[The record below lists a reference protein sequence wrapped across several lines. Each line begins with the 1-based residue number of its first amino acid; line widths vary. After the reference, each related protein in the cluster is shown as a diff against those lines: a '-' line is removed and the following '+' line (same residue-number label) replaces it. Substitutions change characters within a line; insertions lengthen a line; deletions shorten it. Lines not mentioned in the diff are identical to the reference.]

1 VSKLND
7 WYENLDPKTKQYLES
22 QPIYYGKDILKSSL
36 IGAAVGFVVGVIVG
50 FEWAYKPIV
59 AAVKPLIG

>member
-1 VSKLND
+1 MSKLDD
-7 WYENLDPKTKQYLES
+7 WYNGLDPNTKKYLKS

-36 IGAAVGFVVGVIVG
+36 IGAAVGFIVGIIVG

-59 AAVKPLIG
+59 TAVKPLIG